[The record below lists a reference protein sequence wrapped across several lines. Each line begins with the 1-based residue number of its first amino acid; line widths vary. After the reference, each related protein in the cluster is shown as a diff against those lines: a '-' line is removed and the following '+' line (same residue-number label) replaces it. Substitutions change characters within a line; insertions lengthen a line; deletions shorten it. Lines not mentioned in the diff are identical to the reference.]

1 MKSLYKLTED
11 ALAIR
16 DAIIQN
22 EGELTPELE
31 EALIINQQD
40 LEQKSANYAL
50 VIKDIASQEQIIDE
64 AIKELQERKSK
75 RQKTR
80 IALMERIGDA
90 MQEYGVTKVETPL
103 VTLSFRKS
111 TTVDIEN
118 EELIDEEYIVSKL
131 VRRPD
136 KTLIKKAIKEG
147 KDVQGVVFTEHQNL
161 QIK

>member
-118 EELIDEEYIVSKL
+118 EDLIDEEYIVSKL

-147 KDVQGVVFTEHQNL
+147 KDVQGVVVTEHQNL